1 MFDRSGVGEIELSML
16 LLDHICAVTPVV
28 FVLK

>member
-16 LLDHICAVTPVV
+16 LLDRVGAVTSV

>member
-16 LLDHICAVTPVV
+16 LLDHVCAVTPV